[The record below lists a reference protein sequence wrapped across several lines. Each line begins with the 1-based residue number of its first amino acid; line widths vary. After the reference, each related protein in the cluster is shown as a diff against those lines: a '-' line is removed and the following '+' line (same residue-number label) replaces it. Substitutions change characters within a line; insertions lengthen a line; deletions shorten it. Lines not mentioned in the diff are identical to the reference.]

1 MHLFVLSEVLA
12 KYGNEEQQKAY
23 LEPLLNGKERSAFS
37 MTERFNSSSDATNIM
52 TLIKQEGDEIV
63 INGHKWWISG
73 AGDPRCTFHL
83 VLGKSGLDGQ
93 KQSPYSQHS
102 IVIVPSNTPGVKV
115 VRHMLIFG
123 YDGAPEGRCEVTYT
137 NVRVPLKNLIL
148 GWGRGFEIIQG
159 RLGPGRIHH
168 CMRSI
173 GSAERALEYMIRRAT
188 NVQRKP
194 FGKLLGENG
203 TVVSDL
209 AKCRIKIEQA
219 RLLVLSAARM
229 IDLYGAK
236 EAQSQ
241 VAYAKVAVINASL
254 EVVDHSMQLH
264 GAAGVSQDFPL
275 APMWVHLRTLRYAD
289 GPDEVHLQQQ
299 GKRELKRSEK
309 LWQQYDR
316 IQTKS
321 KALLHA
327 NRIQHHL

>member
-1 MHLFVLSEVLA
+1 MA
-12 KYGNEEQQKAY
+12 KYGNEEQQKMF

-52 TLIKQEGDEIV
+52 TSIKQEGDEIV

-83 VLGKSGLDGQ
+83 VLGRSGTNDDQ
-93 KQSPYSQHS
+93 NQSPYSQHS
-102 IVIVPSNTPGVKV
+102 IVIVPANTPGVKV

-188 NVQRKP
+188 NPERKP

-203 TVVSDL
+203 TVIAEL

-241 VAYAKVAVINASL
+241 VAYAKVAVINAAL
-254 EVVDHSMQLH
+254 EVVDQSMQIH
-264 GAAGVSQDFPL
+264 GGAGVSQDFPL
-275 APMWVHLRTLRYAD
+275 AQMWVHLRTLRYAD

-299 GKRELKRSEK
+299 GKRELKRSK
-309 LWQQYDR
+309 TLWQRFDR
-316 IQTKS
+316 IQNKS
-321 KALLHA
+321 KALLSA
-327 NRIQHHL
+327 NNIHHRL